1 VRPEA
6 LTAAILR
13 QAVTDAD
20 VKFARGFWAEELC
33 AAIGADYDL
42 YREKVIT
49 LREKY
54 DFETEKRRE
63 KP

>member
-6 LTAAILR
+6 LIAAILR
-13 QAVTDAD
+13 QAVTD
-20 VKFARGFWAEELC
+20 
-33 AAIGADYDL
+33 ADYDL

-49 LREKY
+49 LRKKY